1 MGIGTV
7 PWAIKITLSTING
20 LSQNKSTRTLTEIQA
35 DKIFSVGRAGGRGGD
50 GTRVRPKGEQI
61 YVFTGIGPKGEQIYV
76 L

>member
-50 GTRVRPKGEQI
+50 GGE
-61 YVFTGIGPKGEQIYV
+61 GGEGGEGRRK
-76 L
+76 